1 MFYAMYAIVHVHIQM
16 YRVYIVYYIYMY
28 TVCVC
33 MSLRTFVSLDSP
45 YDHLL
50 NCVSVPELIV
60 NIQSKTPAK
69 IREI

>member
-16 YRVYIVYYIYMY
+16 YRVYIVYYIY